1 MKKIVLFL
9 TLTSLIFSQEADGEI
24 DDTTP
29 PITVSEEALPSLSK
43 KSSIEERNWIFA
55 AGSTV
60 AAALA
65 IVVVWLN
72 PGKAPSD
79 N

>member
-9 TLTSLIFSQEADGEI
+9 TLTSLIFSQDVEDGAI

-29 PITVSEEALPSLSK
+29 PVTVTEEAPTITK
-43 KSSIEERNWIFA
+43 KNSIEQRNWIFA
-55 AGSTV
+55 AGSAV
-60 AAALA
+60 AAAIA

-72 PGKAPSD
+72 PGDPPPSH
-79 N
+79 